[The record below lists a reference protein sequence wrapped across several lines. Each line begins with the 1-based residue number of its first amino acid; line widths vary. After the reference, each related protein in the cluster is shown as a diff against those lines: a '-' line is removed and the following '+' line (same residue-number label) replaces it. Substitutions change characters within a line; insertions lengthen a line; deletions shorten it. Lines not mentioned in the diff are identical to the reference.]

1 MTDFRTCLE
10 TGGNYWPSLIT
21 FLAAFGLLLILT
33 NVFKSKVLYV
43 TLLPARVIILGVLWS
58 ETPGKESIQLDMS
71 FNEVSVSVMFI
82 ILIKNFIESRYGK
95 KNGVANGVAIPCC
108 KSVIIDYK
116 LVLLFCSIVALIP
129 AIAGIVADARNQYAM
144 GILSTVVVILLLT
157 YQHKQTRPTEEIN
170 LGFPKILVV
179 SLLIAALTLVSSFAD
194 CLGFEGWVGLICAYP
209 IDSVI
214 ILWQFLDAKE
224 TSTLMRQEH
233 LSQIVYLIALSCYV
247 HYTMT
252 VIIWSSS
259 KVEFLK
265 HIQDVSGV
273 SAIVPLL
280 CITAVSGLI
289 VFSIISS
296 VGFLNR
302 IKRTIN
308 NLTKESGRLR
318 EMTSEAS
325 SPVAKKLE
333 MSGDQHHIYE
343 MGSLR
348 L

>member
-1 MTDFRTCLE
+1 MTNFGTCLE
-10 TGGNYWPSLIT
+10 TPGNYWPAVIT
-21 FLAAFGLLLILT
+21 FGAAFIFLLFLT

-82 ILIKNFIESRYGK
+82 ILVKNFIESRYGK
-95 KNGVANGVAIPCC
+95 KDGVAIPCC
-108 KSVIIDYK
+108 KSIVIDYK
-116 LVLLFCSIVALIP
+116 IILLFCSAIALLP
-129 AIAGIVADARNQYAM
+129 AIAGIIADARNQYAM

-157 YQHKQTRPTEEIN
+157 YQHKQTRPTEEMK
-170 LGFPKILVV
+170 LGFPKVLVV
-179 SLLIAALTLVSSFAD
+179 AILLAVLTLVSSFAD
-194 CLGFEGWVGLICAYP
+194 CLGYEGWVGLICAYP

-214 ILWQFLDAKE
+214 ILWQFLEAKDR
-224 TSTLMRQEH
+224 SSAMVRKEH

-259 KVEFLK
+259 KIEFLQ
-265 HIQDVSGV
+265 HIQEASGV
-273 SAIVPLL
+273 SAIFPLL
-280 CITAVSGLI
+280 AITAVSGLI

-296 VGFLNR
+296 VGFVDR
-302 IKRTIN
+302 IKRTIT
-308 NLTKESGRLR
+308 NLTKDNDRLR
-318 EMTSEAS
+318 EKPSKVLTPSAM
-325 SPVAKKLE
+325 KLG
-333 MSGDQHHIYE
+333 MSDDQHHIYE